1 MKASVH
7 RRSDMLFGKKILL
20 VRNTE
25 TFLVNAIKNAL
36 KNARYEVVDSTYSI
50 ANLSAKSKDINLI
63 LLYTDEDFEDHRDA
77 MVYFKDLC
85 VEENMLVM
93 AIGDK
98 DAFDLIHQYIPKED
112 MAFEVTRP
120 LEMSDLL
127 SKVEHVMDDE
137 FEQQRRKC
145 ILIVDDDPTYL
156 QMIREWLKDTYRVG
170 MANSGTQAV
179 AWLATNKADL
189 ILLDY
194 DMPVLDGPK
203 VMEMLRSESFSS
215 STPVMFLTG
224 KNDRGSVTNVISLK
238 PADYLLK
245 SISKDKLLTTLDKF
259 FKSRK

>member
-1 MKASVH
+1 M
-7 RRSDMLFGKKILL
+7 FEKKILL
-20 VRNTE
+20 VRNEE
-25 TFLVNAIKNAL
+25 TFLVNAIKNNL
-36 KNARYEVVDSTYSI
+36 KNNHYTVVDSTY
-50 ANLSAKSKDINLI
+50 ALADLNGKKQGINLI
-63 LLYTDEDFEDHRDA
+63 LLYTDQDFAGHSDA

-85 VEENMLVM
+85 VEENKVM
-93 AIGDK
+93 MVIGDK
-98 DAFDLIHQYIPKED
+98 DAFELVHHYIPKED
-112 MAFEVTRP
+112 IAYEITRP
-120 LEMSDLL
+120 LDMADLME
-127 SKVEHVMDDE
+127 KVGIVTDDE

-145 ILIVDDDPTYL
+145 ILIVDDDPTFI
-156 QMIREWLKDTYRVG
+156 QMIREWLKDHYRVG

-224 KNDRGSVTNVISLK
+224 KNDRDSVTSVISLK

-245 SISKDKLLTTLDKF
+245 SISKDKLLATLDHF
-259 FKSRK
+259 FKTRIEE

>member
-1 MKASVH
+1 M
-7 RRSDMLFGKKILL
+7 FKKVLL
-20 VRNTE
+20 VRNEE

-36 KNARYEVVDSTYSI
+36 KGANFSVVDSSYLI
-50 ANLSAKSKDINLI
+50 KDLSSKAHDSSVI
-63 LLYTDEDFEDHRDA
+63 LLYTDADLEDHRDA
-77 MVYFKDLC
+77 LVYFKDLC
-85 VEENMLVM
+85 VDENMIIMV
-93 AIGDK
+93 IGDK
-98 DAFDLIHQYIPKED
+98 AAFDLIHHYLPKED
-112 MAFEVTRP
+112 VAFEITRP
-120 LEMSDLL
+120 LDMPDLIA
-127 SKVEHVMDDE
+127 KVQLVTDDE

-145 ILIVDDDPTYL
+145 VLIVDDDPTYV
-156 QMIREWLKDTYRVG
+156 QMVREWLKDTYRVG

-224 KNDRGSVTNVISLK
+224 KNDRNSVTNVISLK

-245 SISKDKLLTTLDKF
+245 TISKDKLLSTLDSF
-259 FKSRK
+259 FKTRNRT

>member
-1 MKASVH
+1 MANIT
-7 RRSDMLFGKKILL
+7 KKILL
-20 VRNTE
+20 VRNEE
-25 TFLVNAIKNAL
+25 TFLVNAIKNSL
-36 KNARYEVVDSTYSI
+36 KSNKYDVVDSSYS
-50 ANLSAKSKDINLI
+50 LSELASKKNGVDLI
-63 LLYTDEDFEDHRDA
+63 ILYTDQDFEDHQDS

-85 VEENMLVM
+85 VEENKVLLV
-93 AIGDK
+93 IGDK
-98 DAFDLIHQYIPKED
+98 DAFDLVHKFIPKED
-112 MAFEVTRP
+112 VAFEITRP
-120 LEMSDLL
+120 LDMADLIQ
-127 SKVEHVMDDE
+127 KVGTATDEE

-145 ILIVDDDPTYL
+145 ILIVDDDPTFI

-170 MANSGTQAV
+170 MANSGTQAI

-224 KNDRGSVTNVISLK
+224 KNDRDSVTNVISLK

-245 SISKDKLLTTLDKF
+245 SISKDKLLSTLSMF
-259 FKSRK
+259 FMSQKQ

>member
-1 MKASVH
+1 MK
-7 RRSDMLFGKKILL
+7 KKILL
-20 VRNTE
+20 VRNEE

-36 KNARYEVVDSTYSI
+36 LSNRFEVTDSSYALSELAIKKNDAD
-50 ANLSAKSKDINLI
+50 LI
-63 LLYTDEDFEDHRDA
+63 VLYTDQDFEEHKDA

-85 VEENMLVM
+85 IEENMIMLI
-93 AIGDK
+93 IGDK
-98 DAFDLIHQYIPKED
+98 DAFDLVHKFVPKED
-112 MAFEVTRP
+112 IAFEVTRP
-120 LEMSDLL
+120 LDMADLIN
-127 SKVEHVMDDE
+127 KVATATDEE
-137 FEQQRRKC
+137 FELARRKS
-145 ILIVDDDPTYL
+145 ILIVDDDPTYI

-224 KNDRGSVTNVISLK
+224 KNDRDSVTNVISLK

-245 SISKDKLLTTLDKF
+245 TISKDKLLQTLDVF
-259 FKSRK
+259 FKSKNKAY